1 MPHDIY
7 FIITLKCDYACF
19 YLLKQVI
26 LPQNHI
32 IMTSSE
38 IGEQIKE
45 RRKVLRITQPDLA
58 EMAGISINTLYKI
71 ERGQANP
78 TVQILNK
85 IADIL
90 GVELKLE
97 VKQPK
102 L

>member
-1 MPHDIY
+1 MKILVFLIHEK
-7 FIITLKCDYACF
+7 L
-19 YLLKQVI
+19 I

-32 IMTSSE
+32 IMTSKE
-38 IGEQIKE
+38 IGKQIKE

-78 TVQILNK
+78 TIQMVNK
-85 IADIL
+85 IAEII
-90 GVELKLE
+90 GMEIKIE